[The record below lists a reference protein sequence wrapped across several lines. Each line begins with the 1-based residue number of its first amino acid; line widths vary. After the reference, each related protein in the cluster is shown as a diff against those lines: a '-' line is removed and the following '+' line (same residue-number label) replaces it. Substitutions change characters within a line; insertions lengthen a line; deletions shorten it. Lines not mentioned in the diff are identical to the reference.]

1 LYKISFE
8 NETGFINSFSA
19 EMGEV
24 ANMKVHDFP
33 KDGKSLIFRPR
44 QFAKIEID
52 LSDCEFDGKINT
64 FEMTNPNFSFS
75 LIDQKFADRNK
86 WNIIY
91 QPDNWDWDDTSSLK
105 PDDFGM
111 PIKFNITIKNT
122 DDEELDSFKQSF
134 KDEFLNEFKAP
145 TCSFFIADF
154 IQSFSGVEAQIQIPL
169 SRKLFNQIKNSI
181 IDDKPYLPSNLT
193 AYPDENGELIYPKNR
208 FTLVKGS
215 HLSFTI
221 FTHGLLNGLYS
232 GPNNKLFLL
241 LSKTNEVNV
250 KDLISNYSE
259 YSSNHEGVDK
269 LVYNQGSNGT
279 RLPFRLRYSLPDYD
293 I

>member
-1 LYKISFE
+1 MFKISFE
-8 NETGFINSFSA
+8 EEKGFIKSYSP
-19 EMGEV
+19 EMGQV
-24 ANMKVHDFP
+24 TYIKVHDFP
-33 KDGKSLIFRPR
+33 KDRKSLKFNS
-44 QFAKIEID
+44 QKFAKIEID
-52 LSDCEFDGKINT
+52 LSDCEFDGNINT

-75 LIDQKFADRNK
+75 ITDPKIADRNK

-91 QPDNWDWDDTSSLK
+91 QPDDWDWQDTSCLK

-111 PIKFNITIKNT
+111 PIKFKITIKNT
-122 DDEELDSFKQSF
+122 DDEELDSFKRSF
-134 KDEFLNEFKAP
+134 QDQYLNEFKAP
-145 TCSFFIADF
+145 TCQFFIADLT
-154 IQSFSGVEAQIQIPL
+154 QSFSGVEAWIEIPL

-181 IDDKPYLPSNLT
+181 IDDKPYLPSNT
-193 AYPDENGELIYPKNR
+193 SGYTDENGEMYYLKNR

-221 FTHGLLNGLYS
+221 FTHGLLDGLYS

-241 LSKTNEVNV
+241 LSKTNEVDV

-259 YSSNHEGVDK
+259 YSSKHEDVDK
-269 LVYNQGSNGT
+269 LVYNQGSYGH
-279 RLPFRLRYSLPDYD
+279 RLPFRLRYSLPDYE

>member
-1 LYKISFE
+1 MFKLSFE
-8 NETGFINSFSA
+8 EEEDFIKSYSP
-19 EMGEV
+19 EMGQV
-24 ANMKVHDFP
+24 TYIKVHDFP
-33 KDGKSLIFRPR
+33 KDGKFLTFKP
-44 QFAKIEID
+44 QKFAKIEID
-52 LSDCEFDGKINT
+52 LSDCEFDGNINT

-75 LIDQKFADRNK
+75 ITDPKIADRNK

-91 QPDNWDWDDTSSLK
+91 QPDDWDWQDTSCLK

-111 PIKFNITIKNT
+111 PIKFKITIKNT

-134 KDEFLNEFKAP
+134 EDQYLKEFKAP
-145 TCSFFIADF
+145 TCQFFIGDY
-154 IQSFSGVEAQIQIPL
+154 IRSFSGVEAQIEIPL

-193 AYPDENGELIYPKNR
+193 SYSDENGEMFYPKNR

-221 FTHGLLNGLYS
+221 FTNGLLDGLYS
-232 GPNNKLFLL
+232 GPNKELFLL

-259 YSSNHEGVDK
+259 YSNNHDDVDK

-279 RLPFRLRYSLPDYD
+279 RLPFRLRYSLPDYE